1 VARRRAAEER
11 QTNPFL
17 TVDVPIAATQL
28 AQGVGRL
35 IRTVDDRG
43 VVAILDT
50 RLATAR
56 WRNQILAAL
65 PDLRRTIDPNEV
77 AAFLADA

>member
-1 VARRRAAEER
+1 M
-11 QTNPFL
+11 
-17 TVDVPIAATQL
+17 

-35 IRTVDDRG
+35 IRSPEDRG
-43 VVAILDT
+43 VVAVLDT

-56 WRNQILAAL
+56 WRRQILGAL
-65 PDLRRTIDPNEV
+65 PPLKRSIDAGEV